1 MIEYGRDPA
10 KEADNVKRHGVSFDD
25 AIVALRDPFRVTW
38 FDEGHS
44 IEEPRFITIGRDV
57 RGRFLA
63 VVTSEK
69 WPKPRIISARRA
81 TKRERDAYESHRP
94 LGPA

>member
-1 MIEYGRDPA
+1 MVEYDRDPA
-10 KEADNVKRHGVSFDD
+10 KEADNVRRHGVSFDD
-25 AIVALRDPFRVTW
+25 AIVARRNPFRVTW

-44 IEEPRFITIGRDV
+44 AEEPRFITIGRDV

-69 WPKPRIISARRA
+69 LPKPRIIYPRRA
-81 TKRERDAYESHRP
+81 TKRERNAYESQRP